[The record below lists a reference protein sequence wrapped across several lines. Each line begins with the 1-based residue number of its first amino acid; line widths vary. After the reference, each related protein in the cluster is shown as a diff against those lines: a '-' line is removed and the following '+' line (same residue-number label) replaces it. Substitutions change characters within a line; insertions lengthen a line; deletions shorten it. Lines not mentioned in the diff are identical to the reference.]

1 MGSVAALDP
10 DAFVVVLVLALLVV
24 CVLVIW
30 LMGRGLS
37 SWRDGL
43 SGVDEGLLARE
54 GRAPERADDEELHE
68 EVRELVVADNERRK
82 RRGKP
87 PLDVEQEVERRL
99 RELGVWS

>member
-37 SWRDGL
+37 SWRD
-43 SGVDEGLLARE
+43 EI
-54 GRAPERADDEELHE
+54 GRAH
-68 EVRELVVADNERRK
+68 V
-82 RRGKP
+82 
-87 PLDVEQEVERRL
+87 
-99 RELGVWS
+99 